1 MDCFDQ
7 AAQTLLHFA
16 AMASS
21 TQTPMMRQYLGIKDN
36 HPDHLLF
43 YRMGDFYELF
53 FDDAKKAAELL
64 DITLTARGKNDGN
77 PIPMAGVPYHS
88 VDNYLA
94 RLVRQGVSVAICEQ
108 TGDVTGKGPVKRE
121 VVRIVTPGTLTEEHL
136 LDANQTA
143 WLACIAQNPSA
154 NVASATFGLAA
165 LDVASGK
172 FLVQQLDGWE
182 ALAAELARLSP
193 SELLLSEGSALSK
206 PIQSFNPNIAI
217 TERAAWLFDSERG
230 AGVLNE
236 HFQTQ
241 HLDGFG
247 CANLPQAVAAASVAL
262 GYARETHVNDLKQ
275 ITSMSVVQASDTV
288 ILDPGTRRH
297 LELTTS
303 QSGLTQHT
311 LFGVINHTATAMGAR
326 KLKDWIQQP
335 TRLQPLIKERQSRV
349 GAFLENQHWQSA
361 QKALNK
367 VADME
372 RILTRVH
379 LHTVQPRELDRLRIS
394 LEQQPDVH
402 TLLASGANVLQ
413 PLAEQLEQT
422 PNALALLRSAIIDE
436 PPVTIRDGGFIR
448 SGFDAELDELNAL
461 STNADEFLKTLE
473 KQEQEATGISSLKVG
488 YNRVHGFYI
497 ETSRHES
504 PPAHYLRRQTLKN
517 TERYIT
523 PELKEHEDK
532 VLGAREKALARE
544 KHLYKQLIEQLQPEL
559 AELTKIAQVFS
570 DTDALQSL
578 AAVADLNQWCQPE
591 LQDSPGIDIELGRH
605 PVIEAISS
613 EPFVANSLLLTSEQ
627 RMLIITGPNMGGK
640 STFMRQNALIT
651 LLACVGS
658 YVPAKRAL
666 IGPVD
671 RIFTRIGASDDLAS
685 GQSTF
690 MVEMTETANIL
701 HNATEQSLVLMD
713 EVGRGTSTYDGLA
726 LAGAAAE
733 HLGTIN
739 NALCLFATHYFELT
753 DMAQRFSSIRNVH
766 LDAVEH
772 DGRIVFMHQ
781 VKEGAANKS
790 YGIQVAEL
798 AGLPSAALAGA
809 RERLQALEHSGQ
821 SSTNLASMTNHT
833 AAQSAVT
840 PPSAAEHCCAPIEPP
855 NTAAPSTPQGAPQL
869 DLFSQPEPVLAYL
882 AALSMDDI
890 TPRMALDHLFEMK
903 DLTGS
908 R

>member
-1 MDCFDQ
+1 
-7 AAQTLLHFA
+7 
-16 AMASS
+16 MASS

-36 HPDHLLF
+36 HPNHLLF

-53 FDDAKKAAELL
+53 FDDAKKASELL
-64 DITLTARGKNDGN
+64 DITLTARGKNDGDA
-77 PIPMAGVPYHS
+77 IPMAGVPYHS

-136 LDANQTA
+136 LDAHQTA
-143 WLACIAQNPSA
+143 WLAAVSQTQGSDPHD
-154 NVASATFGLAA
+154 TQYGLAA

-172 FLVQQLDGWE
+172 FYVQELQGWE
-182 ALAAELARLSP
+182 SLATELARLSP
-193 SELLLSEGSALSK
+193 SELLLSEGSALVNT
-206 PIQSFNPNIAI
+206 IETFNATIAI
-217 TERAAWLFDSERG
+217 TERASWLFDSERG
-230 AGVLNE
+230 ASVLNE
-236 HFQTQ
+236 HFNTQ
-241 HLDGFG
+241 HLEGFG
-247 CANLPQAVAAASVAL
+247 CANMPQAIAAAAVAL
-262 GYARETHVNDLKQ
+262 GYARETHVNDLRQ
-275 ITSMSVVQASDTV
+275 VSSLSVVHASDTV

-303 QSGLTQHT
+303 QSGLIQHT
-311 LFGVINHTATAMGAR
+311 LFGVMDHTATAMGAR
-326 KLKDWIQQP
+326 KLKEWIQQP
-335 TRLQPLIKERQSRV
+335 TRLHTLITTRQARV
-349 GAFLENQHWQSA
+349 GAFLENQHWQTL
-361 QKALNK
+361 QDALKN

-379 LHTVQPRELDRLRIS
+379 LQSVQPRELDRLRSS
-394 LEQQPDVH
+394 LEQQPTVYEHLNNGSD
-402 TLLASGANVLQ
+402 ALQ
-413 PLAEQLEQT
+413 PLAEQLQQQ
-422 PNALALLRSAIIDE
+422 PSSLALLQSAIIDE
-436 PPVTIRDGGFIR
+436 PPVTIRDGGFIKTGYD
-448 SGFDAELDELNAL
+448 SELDELNAL
-461 STNADEFLKTLE
+461 STNADAFLKDME
-473 KQEQEATGISSLKVG
+473 RKEQESTGISSLKVG

-504 PPAHYLRRQTLKN
+504 PPEHYIRRQTLKN

-544 KHLYKQLIEQLQPEL
+544 KQLYKQLIEQLQPEL
-559 AELTKIAQVFS
+559 PALTLIANAFS
-570 DTDALQSL
+570 EADVLQSL
-578 AAVADLNQWCQPE
+578 AAVADTNQWCKPE
-591 LQDSPGIDIELGRH
+591 LQDTPGIDIELGRH
-605 PVIEAISS
+605 PVIEAINT
-613 EPFVANSLLLTSEQ
+613 EPFVGNSLLLTAEQ

-658 YVPAKRAL
+658 YVPANRAL

-733 HLGTIN
+733 HLGTQN
-739 NALCLFATHYFELT
+739 KALCLFATHYFELT
-753 DMAQRFSSIRNVH
+753 DMAKRFSNIRNVH
-766 LDAVEH
+766 LDAIEH
-772 DGRIVFMHQ
+772 EGRIVFMHQ

-798 AGLPSAALAGA
+798 AGLPAAALAVA
-809 RERLQALEHSGQ
+809 RARLADLELADQ
-821 SSTNLASMTNHT
+821 PPRAACDNLKHLPNDHT
-833 AAQSAVT
+833 EESEIQ
-840 PPSAAEHCCAPIEPP
+840 
-855 NTAAPSTPQGAPQL
+855 PQL
-869 DLFSQPEPVLAYL
+869 DLFAEPDPALTYLKQLAL
-882 AALSMDDI
+882 EDV
-890 TPRMALDHLFEMK
+890 TPRMALNHLFEMK
-903 DLTGS
+903 ELTRS
-908 R
+908 T

>member
-1 MDCFDQ
+1 
-7 AAQTLLHFA
+7 
-16 AMASS
+16 MASS

-36 HPDHLLF
+36 HPNHLLF

-53 FDDAKKAAELL
+53 FDDAKKASELL

-77 PIPMAGVPYHS
+77 AIPMAGVPYHS

-136 LDANQTA
+136 LDAHQTA
-143 WLACIAQNPSA
+143 WLACVSQSQSADLSAAQ
-154 NVASATFGLAA
+154 FGLAA

-182 ALAAELARLSP
+182 ALAGELARLSP
-193 SELLLSEGSALSK
+193 SELLISEGSTLAK
-206 PIQSFNPNIAI
+206 TIQAFNPNIAL
-217 TERAAWLFDSERG
+217 TERAAWLFDAERG

-247 CANLPQAVAAASVAL
+247 CADLPHAVAAASAAL

-275 ITSMSVVQASDTV
+275 VTSMSVVHAQDTV
-288 ILDPGTRRH
+288 ILDPGTRKH
-297 LELTTS
+297 LELTVS
-303 QSGLTQHT
+303 QSGLIQHT
-311 LFGVINHTATAMGAR
+311 LFGVMNHTATAMGAR

-335 TRLQPLIKERQSRV
+335 TRMHALIRERQARV
-349 GAFLENQHWQSA
+349 AAFLENQHWQTA
-361 QKALNK
+361 QTALSK

-372 RILTRVH
+372 RILTRIH
-379 LHTVQPRELDRLRIS
+379 LHTAQPRELDRLRTS
-394 LEQQPDVH
+394 LEQQGDILA
-402 TLLASGANVLQ
+402 LLAEGSEALQ
-413 PLAEQLEQT
+413 PLAAQLEQT
-422 PNALALLRSAIIDE
+422 PSSLALLQSAIIDE

-448 SGFDAELDELNAL
+448 TGYDAELDELNAL
-461 STNADEFLKTLE
+461 STNADEFLKKLE
-473 KQEQEATGISSLKVG
+473 KQEQDATGISSLKVG

-497 ETSRHES
+497 ETSRHETA
-504 PPAHYLRRQTLKN
+504 PEHYIRRQTLKN

-544 KHLYKQLIEQLQPEL
+544 KQLYKELIEQLQPEL
-559 AELTKIAQVFS
+559 NALTSIANVFS
-570 DTDALQSL
+570 DTDVLQSL

-591 LQDSPGIDIELGRH
+591 LQDTPGIDIELGRH
-605 PVIEAISS
+605 PVIESISA
-613 EPFVANSLLLTSEQ
+613 EPFVGNSLLLTAEQ

-658 YVPAKRAL
+658 YVPANRAL

-733 HLGTIN
+733 HLGTVN

-753 DMAQRFSSIRNVH
+753 DMEQHFASIRNVH

-772 DGRIVFMHQ
+772 EGRIVFMHQ
-781 VKEGAANKS
+781 VKEGAANRS

-798 AGLPSAALAGA
+798 AGLPAAALAGA
-809 RERLQALEHSGQ
+809 RSRLEALELSDQTPTSSDQLTTKANLSYAADNGQ
-821 SSTNLASMTNHT
+821 AKNVTSSEDKHC
-833 AAQSAVT
+833 AA
-840 PPSAAEHCCAPIEPP
+840 SAAPTEPLAP
-855 NTAAPSTPQGAPQL
+855 NSPQL
-869 DLFSQPEPVLAYL
+869 DLFTQPDPVVAYL
-882 AALSMDDI
+882 NKLSLDDT
-890 TPRMALDHLFEMK
+890 TPRKALNHLFEMK
-903 DLTGS
+903 DLTTS